1 MLTCCLLGLHMCMCV
16 FSGLHTPYSAD
27 TGFKD
32 KTTNFAGLRQLFDV
46 VSPEQV
52 DVPDVVWKHDEKCNG
67 AINSQTGFIGAGED
81 L

>member
-1 MLTCCLLGLHMCMCV
+1 MLTCCFLVCTCACV
-16 FSGLHTPYSAD
+16 SCPGDPPHSAD

-32 KTTNFAGLRQLFDV
+32 KTTNFVGLRQLFDV

-52 DVPDVVWKHDEKCNG
+52 DVPDLVWKHDEKCNG

>member
-1 MLTCCLLGLHMCMCV
+1 MCV